1 MKKSPL
7 YFTPTRL
14 SRYYSDG
21 RIDFRRSADAFK
33 RECSVSFIVK
43 SSDGLMRRENLRSYI
58 VKLLLTAG
66 LLPRDNAFAVIA
78 RLIEISVKH
87 PQKPLMQIITDFAAA
102 HDTEVR
108 RITHMIERNFDI
120 YDPNTVE
127 RVGAITGTKPIAAK
141 DALYDLAVYAR
152 TSYFCG
158 GRNE

>member
-1 MKKSPL
+1 
-7 YFTPTRL
+7 
-14 SRYYSDG
+14 
-21 RIDFRRSADAFK
+21 
-33 RECSVSFIVK
+33 
-43 SSDGLMRRENLRSYI
+43 MRRENLRSYI